1 VDSKRIARYFAGY
14 WLASNRDL
22 REFCDCERIRA
33 DCSEQL
39 SPALCLHQKAHSV
52 RATHSRDSRRHRE
65 SSSSVS
71 TPRCRRRGWPV
82 EMAAPQPGDDI
93 DTLLFGA

>member
-1 VDSKRIARYFAGY
+1 MDSKRIARYFAGY

-39 SPALCLHQKAHSV
+39 SPAPVPAPEGTFRPCPKLSRLETAPRVFLLSLNPPVPQARV
-52 RATHSRDSRRHRE
+52 ARRDGRASARR
-65 SSSSVS
+65 
-71 TPRCRRRGWPV
+71 
-82 EMAAPQPGDDI
+82 
-93 DTLLFGA
+93 

>member
-1 VDSKRIARYFAGY
+1 MDSKRIARYFAGY

-39 SPALCLHQKAHSV
+39 SPALCLHQEGTFRPCHTLSRLETAPRVFLLSLNPPV
-52 RATHSRDSRRHRE
+52 PQARVARRDGRASARR
-65 SSSSVS
+65 
-71 TPRCRRRGWPV
+71 
-82 EMAAPQPGDDI
+82 
-93 DTLLFGA
+93 

>member
-1 VDSKRIARYFAGY
+1 MDSKRIARYFAGY

-39 SPALCLHQKAHSV
+39 SPALCLQG
-52 RATHSRDSRRHRE
+52 RRHIPPVPQLSRLE
-65 SSSSVS
+65 
-71 TPRCRRRGWPV
+71 TAPRVFLLSLNPPVPQARVARRDGR
-82 EMAAPQPGDDI
+82 ASARR
-93 DTLLFGA
+93 

>member
-1 VDSKRIARYFAGY
+1 MDSKRIARYFAGY

-39 SPALCLHQKAHSV
+39 SPALCLHQKAHSARTTHKLSRLETAPRV
-52 RATHSRDSRRHRE
+52 FLLSLNPPVPQARVARRDGRASARR
-65 SSSSVS
+65 
-71 TPRCRRRGWPV
+71 
-82 EMAAPQPGDDI
+82 
-93 DTLLFGA
+93 

>member
-1 VDSKRIARYFAGY
+1 MDSKRIARYFAGY

-39 SPALCLHQKAHSV
+39 SPPCACTKKAHSA

>member
-1 VDSKRIARYFAGY
+1 MDSKRIARYFGY

-39 SPALCLHQKAHSV
+39 SPALCCTKRHIPPVQ
-52 RATHSRDSRRHRE
+52 ATTSRDSRRHRE
-65 SSSSVS
+65 SPSSVS

>member
-39 SPALCLHQKAHSV
+39 SPALVPAAC
-52 RATHSRDSRRHRE
+52 TRRHIPPVGHKLSRLE
-65 SSSSVS
+65 
-71 TPRCRRRGWPV
+71 TAPRVFLLSLNPPVPQARVARRDGR
-82 EMAAPQPGDDI
+82 ASARR
-93 DTLLFGA
+93 

>member
-1 VDSKRIARYFAGY
+1 MDSKRIARYFAGY

-39 SPALCLHQKAHSV
+39 SPAPCLHQN
-52 RATHSRDSRRHRE
+52 SRRHIPPMRAQTLRLE
-65 SSSSVS
+65 
-71 TPRCRRRGWPV
+71 TAPRVFLLSLNPPVPQARVARRDGR
-82 EMAAPQPGDDI
+82 ASARR
-93 DTLLFGA
+93 